1 MHRTY
6 QDKTVLITGASSG
19 IGAEFARQLHAL
31 GAQLI
36 LTARSVD
43 KLRKVQAACPG
54 SVVIPGD
61 LTDPGFPARLHA
73 IATGNKRRVDMLI
86 NNAGYGYV
94 GLFHEGD
101 LAWQLNMIQLNIAAL
116 TELTY
121 RFLPQ
126 MLDRPEDGCGVI
138 NVASVA
144 GFLPIPNFNVYAA
157 TKAYVQNFSQALW
170 QELQGQGVTVTCLSP
185 GTTRTNFQTEA
196 GDAAGG
202 RYFEQE
208 PATVVQSALKGF
220 QRGRRLVVTGAFNR
234 LAAILTRLTPIGPMM
249 KAAGRAM
256 KRV

>member
-19 IGAEFARQLHAL
+19 IGAEFARQLHAQ

-43 KLRKVQAACPG
+43 RLRKVQAACPG

-73 IATGNKRRVDMLI
+73 IATGNGRQVDILI
-86 NNAGYGYV
+86 NNAGYGYY
-94 GLFHEGD
+94 GRFHKGD
-101 LAWQLNMIQLNIAAL
+101 LTWQLNMIQLNIAAL
-116 TELTY
+116 TDLTY

-126 MLDRPEDGCGVI
+126 MLDRPEDGGGVI

-144 GFLPIPNFNVYAA
+144 GFLPVPHFTVYAA
-157 TKAYVQNFSQALW
+157 TKAYVMNFSQALW

-185 GTTRTNFQTEA
+185 GFTRTNFQSVANGT
-196 GDAAGG
+196 GG

-208 PATVVQSALKGF
+208 PAAVVQSALKAF
-220 QRGRRLVVTGAFNR
+220 QRGRRLVVTGAFNK
-234 LAAILTRLTPIGPMM
+234 LAAVLMRLMPTGLMM

-256 KRV
+256 KRA

>member
-1 MHRTY
+1 MHRSY

-73 IATGNKRRVDMLI
+73 MATGNGRRVDMLI
-86 NNAGYGYV
+86 NNAGYGNV

-101 LAWQLNMIQLNIAAL
+101 LSWQMNMIQLNIAAL

-138 NVASVA
+138 NVASVT
-144 GFLPIPNFNVYAA
+144 GFLPMPNVSVYAA
-157 TKAYVQNFSQALW
+157 TKAYVKNFSQALW

-185 GTTRTNFQTEA
+185 GTTRTNFQTVA
-196 GDAAGG
+196 GDATRK

-208 PATVVQSALKGF
+208 PAAVVQSALKGF
-220 QRGRRLVVTGAFNR
+220 QRGRRLVVTGAFNK
-234 LAAILTRLTPIGPMM
+234 LAAVLTHLTPTGLML
-249 KAAGRAM
+249 KAAGRAI
-256 KRV
+256 KRA

>member
-19 IGAEFARQLHAL
+19 IGAEFARQLHAQ

-43 KLRKVQAACPG
+43 RLRKVQAACPG

-73 IATGNKRRVDMLI
+73 IATGNGRQVDILI
-86 NNAGYGYV
+86 NNAGYGYY
-94 GLFHEGD
+94 GRFHKGD
-101 LAWQLNMIQLNIAAL
+101 LTWQLNMIQLNIAAL
-116 TELTY
+116 TGLTY

-144 GFLPIPNFNVYAA
+144 GFLPLPNFNVYAA
-157 TKAYVQNFSQALW
+157 TKAYVKNFSQALGA
-170 QELQGQGVTVTCLSP
+170 EVRDQGVTITCLSP
-185 GTTRTNFQTEA
+185 GYTRTNFQSV
-196 GDAAGG
+196 AGG
-202 RYFEQE
+202 AGGQYFEQE
-208 PATVVQSALKGF
+208 PGAVVRSALKGF
-220 QRGRRLVVTGAFNR
+220 QRGRRLVVTGAFNK
-234 LAAILTRLTPIGPMM
+234 LAAVLTRLTPTGLVL
-249 KAAGRAM
+249 KAAGRVM
-256 KRV
+256 KRA

>member
-1 MHRTY
+1 MQRTY

-19 IGAEFARQLHAL
+19 IGAEFARQLHAQ

-43 KLRKVQAACPG
+43 RLRKVQAACPG

-61 LTDPGFPARLHA
+61 LTDPDFPARLHA
-73 IATGNKRRVDMLI
+73 IATGNGRQVDILI
-86 NNAGYGYV
+86 NNAGYGYY
-94 GLFHEGD
+94 GRFHKGD
-101 LAWQLNMIQLNIAAL
+101 LTWQLNMIQLNIAAL
-116 TELTY
+116 TGLTY

-126 MLDRPEDGCGVI
+126 MLDRPEAGCGVI

-170 QELQGQGVTVTCLSP
+170 QELQGQGITVTCLSP
-185 GTTRTNFQTEA
+185 GVTRTNFSKVA
-196 GDAAGG
+196 NGPGG

-208 PATVVQSALKGF
+208 PAAVVQSALKGF
-220 QRGRRLVVTGAFNR
+220 QRGQRLVVTGAFNK
-234 LAAILTRLTPIGPMM
+234 LAAVLMRLMPTGLMM

-256 KRV
+256 KRA

>member
-19 IGAEFARQLHAL
+19 IGAEFAHQLHAL

-43 KLRKVQAACPG
+43 KLRQVQTACPG

-73 IATGNKRRVDMLI
+73 MATGNGRRVDILV

-94 GLFHEGD
+94 GRFHKGD
-101 LAWQLNMIQLNIAAL
+101 LTWQLNMIQLNIVAL

-144 GFLPIPNFNVYAA
+144 GFLPLPNFNVYAA
-157 TKAYVQNFSQALW
+157 TKAYVKNFSQALW
-170 QELQGQGVTVTCLSP
+170 AEVRDRGVTITCLSP
-185 GTTRTNFQTEA
+185 GYTRTNFQSVA
-196 GDAAGG
+196 NGAGG
-202 RYFEQE
+202 QYFEQE
-208 PATVVQSALKGF
+208 PGAVVRSALKGF
-220 QRGRRLVVTGAFNR
+220 QRGRRLVVTGAFNK
-234 LAAILTRLTPIGPMM
+234 LAAVLTRLTPTGLVL

-256 KRV
+256 KRA

>member
-43 KLRKVQAACPG
+43 KLRRVQAACPG
-54 SVVIPGD
+54 SVVILGD
-61 LTDPGFPARLHA
+61 LTDPGFPARLYA
-73 IATGNKRRVDMLI
+73 IATGNGRRVDMLI
-86 NNAGYGYV
+86 NNAGYGYY
-94 GLFHEGD
+94 GRFHEGD
-101 LAWQLNMIQLNIAAL
+101 LAWQLNMIQLNTAAL

-144 GFLPIPNFNVYAA
+144 GFLPLPNFNVYAA
-157 TKAYVQNFSQALW
+157 TKAYVKNFSQALW
-170 QELQGQGVTVTCLSP
+170 AEVGDQGITVTCLSP
-185 GTTRTNFQTEA
+185 GYTRTNFHTVA
-196 GDAAGG
+196 NGAGG
-202 RYFEQE
+202 QYFEQE
-208 PATVVQSALKGF
+208 PGAVVRAALKGF
-220 QRGRRLVVTGAFNR
+220 QRGRRLVVTGAFNK
-234 LAAILTRLTPIGPMM
+234 LVAVLTRLTPTGLVL
-249 KAAGRAM
+249 KAAGRVM
-256 KRV
+256 KRA